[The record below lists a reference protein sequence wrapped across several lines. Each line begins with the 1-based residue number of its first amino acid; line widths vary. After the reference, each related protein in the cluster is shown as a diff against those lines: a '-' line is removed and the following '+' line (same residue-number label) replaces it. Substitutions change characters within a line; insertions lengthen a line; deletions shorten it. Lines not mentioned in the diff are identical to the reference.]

1 MTDEAMELLPCP
13 FCEGT
18 QLEELP
24 VTNTRGHWRFIYCI
38 ACSAQGPWS
47 FKPATAANMWN
58 RRALAAQSAL
68 AEEKREF
75 ALLNAEHWRLG
86 EQRDKLLER
95 TQAAEVRAGEA
106 EQDARRFAW
115 WFSNETKHGD
125 IVNEYLRGVREQWT
139 LDKWRAAI
147 DAASAAPP
155 ASPAG
160 KVE

>member
-1 MTDEAMELLPCP
+1 MTTNPSGGGTPLDLSKVSTPRTAKVLQQHSWKNEMRELAQ
-13 FCEGT
+13 
-18 QLEELP
+18 QLELEL
-24 VTNTRGHWRFIYCI
+24 
-38 ACSAQGPWS
+38 SAV
-47 FKPATAANMWN
+47 K
-58 RRALAAQSAL
+58 SAL

-75 ALLNAEHWRLG
+75 ASLNAEHWRLG

-160 KVE
+160 RKE

>member
-1 MTDEAMELLPCP
+1 MTTNPSGGGTPLDLSKVSTPRTAKVLQQHSWKNEMRELAQ
-13 FCEGT
+13 
-18 QLEELP
+18 QLELEL
-24 VTNTRGHWRFIYCI
+24 
-38 ACSAQGPWS
+38 SAV
-47 FKPATAANMWN
+47 K
-58 RRALAAQSAL
+58 SAL

-75 ALLNAEHWRLG
+75 ASLNAEHWRLG

-160 KVE
+160 R